1 MTRHGVLMEWVRNWN
16 IRELLMHEIKYL
28 DLFYVGQSWSYW
40 LIHDIMEYTLL
51 VTRDYFCLSDYI
63 ESHGYI

>member
-1 MTRHGVLMEWVRNWN
+1 MHG
-16 IRELLMHEIKYL
+16 IKYL